1 MLFNQSS
8 VENRFQSWAQ
18 FIKSA
23 PTIKEVALRSIEFS
37 IQKTKYFLVP
47 FCESDVSNDFKV
59 SLLSSWRIAHE
70 YAYPTRFDVNDT
82 GTQRWLKNLVI
93 LNERRVLFWVTDS
106 NFSPIGHLGLILN
119 DQGSIEVDN
128 VLKGVKGHQ
137 RLFEFSMLELEELVK
152 SEIGTT
158 ALVLKVLGSN
168 ERAINFYERLG
179 YKEKSRKGLQWETH
193 ETSSSLV
200 ESETPT
206 EYLIEMSKNLE
217 HNSKVP
223 ELILTAGPS
232 ISSREAVYVNE
243 AVTTGWNSRH
253 SDFIKAFEAEFAEKL
268 GVKYAMTTSSCSGAL
283 HLSLL
288 SLGIGKG
295 DEVIVPD
302 ITWVATASAV
312 AYTGATPVFADVDK
326 KSWNI
331 SVETIAPLVTSKTKA
346 IIPVHLYGYGA
357 PMSSLADFA
366 RANGLYLVEDA
377 APAIGTE
384 VDGKLAGSFGDFG
397 CFSFQGAKLLVTGE
411 GGMLVTNNK
420 DLYDKAWKI
429 QDHGRKPGT
438 FWIDELGYKYKMNN
452 ITAALGLA
460 QIQRADVQI
469 LRKREINS
477 LYRRYLGNN
486 QFLEF
491 QEEIEGT
498 KSICWMNSITL
509 TDQISSSVT
518 ELAIFLK
525 QNGVDSRPVFP
536 TIHNYPMWETDIV
549 NANAAY
555 VSERSLNLP
564 SGVRLSDDSI
574 SKVADLINK
583 WVVSNAK

>member
-8 VENRFQSWAQ
+8 VENRFRSWVE

-23 PTIKEVALRSIEFS
+23 VTIKDIALRSIEFV
-37 IQKTKYFLVP
+37 IQDKRYFLVP
-47 FCESDVSNDFKV
+47 FCAADVSNKFKV
-59 SLLSSWRIAHE
+59 SLLSSWRKAHE
-70 YAYPTRFDVNDT
+70 YAYPTRFEINDA
-82 GTQRWLKNLVI
+82 GTQRWLKNLVV
-93 LNERRVLFWVTDS
+93 LNEQRVLFWVTDS
-106 NFSPIGHLGLILN
+106 DFSPIGHLGLILN
-119 DQGSIEVDN
+119 EQGCIEVDN

-152 SEIGTT
+152 SELGTS

-179 YKEKSRKGLQWETH
+179 YKEISRKGLEWETH

-200 ESETPT
+200 DSETPT
-206 EYLIEMSKNLE
+206 EYLIVMSKNLE
-217 HNSKVP
+217 HNSEVP

-243 AVTTGWNSRH
+243 AVTTGWNSHH
-253 SDFIKAFEAEFAEKL
+253 SDYIKAFEAEFAEKL

-302 ITWVATASAV
+302 VTWVATASAV
-312 AYTGATPVFADVDK
+312 AYTGATPIFADVDK
-326 KSWNI
+326 KSWNV
-331 SVETIAPLVTSKTKA
+331 SVETVAPLITSRTKA

-357 PMSSLADFA
+357 PMNSLAEFA
-366 RANGLYLVEDA
+366 QANGLYLVEDA

-384 VDGKLAGSFGDFG
+384 INGKLAGSFGDFG

-420 DLYDKAWKI
+420 DLYEKAWKI

-438 FWIDELGYKYKMNN
+438 FWIEELGYKYKMNN

-477 LYRRYLGNN
+477 LYRKYLCNKE
-486 QFLEF
+486 FIEF

-509 TDQISSSVT
+509 TDRISSSVT
-518 ELAIFLK
+518 ELASFLK

-536 TIHNYPMWETDIV
+536 TIHNYPMWKTAVV
-549 NANAAY
+549 NTNASY
-555 VSERSLNLP
+555 ISERGLNLP
-564 SGVRLSDDSI
+564 SGVGLSNDSI
-574 SKVADLINK
+574 YKVADLINK
-583 WVVSNAK
+583 WVVNNAR